1 MTTAIVLGV
10 IALIFASFSIFVLSI
25 LYRRSLAIRRKRAM
39 RRYMMNS
46 EVSICIR
53 VLLCRCACFG
63 FVIIHAPLCLQSFE
77 PLEDKGTKY
86 EARTLK
92 PTELRKIRLLGNG
105 VFGSVHK
112 VLEKTDSYKM
122 LLLCILL
129 SI

>member
-39 RRYMMNS
+39 RRYMMN

-63 FVIIHAPLCLQSFE
+63 FVIIHAPVCLQSFE